1 MTRFRYF
8 ICTSFMWNNW
18 IEIYNMYIYHIYQ
31 WLKLNYGFKT
41 ISLSMWLSCFQL
53 RNDIKH
59 PMKAVIA
66 RATLA
71 ISQNVHRTEK
81 YFRHVIS
88 SNYSNRKVNSQ
99 IYERV
104 IGLRSNLT
112 CEIIYYAPTTITCEF
127 ECTQT
132 NLLRRCK
139 SINNSG
145 YSNSN

>member
-8 ICTSFMWNNW
+8 ICTSFMLNNW

-99 IYERV
+99 IYERDWF
-104 IGLRSNLT
+104 
-112 CEIIYYAPTTITCEF
+112 AFEF
-127 ECTQT
+127 DMRDHLLCTGDDYVRIWMHT
-132 NLLRRCK
+132 NQFTASLLK
-139 SINNSG
+139 
-145 YSNSN
+145 